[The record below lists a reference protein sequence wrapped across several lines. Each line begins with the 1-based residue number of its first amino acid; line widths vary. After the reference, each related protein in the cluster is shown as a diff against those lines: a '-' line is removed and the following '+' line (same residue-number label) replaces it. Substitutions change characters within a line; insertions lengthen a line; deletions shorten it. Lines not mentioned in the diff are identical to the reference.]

1 MIWTQWTLI
10 SKSYVGILL
19 LISPNSKK
27 TIRSLIKEARKVK
40 WKANIKFILNPQNH
54 LGLDDLIQ
62 MDQILLKLVMMDH
75 LPCFPLQAIFPL
87 VAI

>member
-1 MIWTQWTLI
+1 
-10 SKSYVGILL
+10 
-19 LISPNSKK
+19 
-27 TIRSLIKEARKVK
+27 
-40 WKANIKFILNPQNH
+40 

-75 LPCFPLQAIFPL
+75 LPCFPLQVIFPL